1 MVMYSYRGIV
11 QNGQIQLVDTSDLLD
26 GTEVIVTV
34 VKEGESDTSQGF
46 LLEELRSQIGI
57 WADRDDIGDT
67 IEFSDELRRRSQ
79 TRDHDERS

>member
-1 MVMYSYRGIV
+1 MVMYSYRGVV
-11 QNGQIQLVDTSDLLD
+11 QNGQIQLVESSNLID

-34 VKEGESDTSQGF
+34 VKEGESESPQGF

-57 WADRDDIGDT
+57 WADRDDIEDSVKFA
-67 IEFSDELRRRSQ
+67 EELRHRAQ